1 MVPVGVIC
9 ISWQLPRFSCFHF
22 LLSLVL
28 SAALPSLGREKS
40 SSWLSLSYTPAL
52 LCGLPKPSTAIRI
65 PETPRM
71 SIPQVWPHFSC
82 IPQLSAVL
90 LWLPATLASQVQS
103 TWSWSTRAHSLLSG
117 LHSKFT
123 YPTITLYKAVCSTH
137 YTHTHTHTYTHT
149 PPTMAFSH
157 PHLCCFS
164 SWCSASPII
173 LYTVSLIVVCLS
185 RAGMDF
191 CLLLHPQ
198 NQEKGPTHSRCLTYK
213 LSCIEFNLWN

>member
-103 TWSWSTRAHSLLSG
+103 TWSWSTRAHSLPSG

-137 YTHTHTHTYTHT
+137 YTHTHTHTHTHT
-149 PPTMAFSH
+149 P
-157 PHLCCFS
+157 
-164 SWCSASPII
+164 
-173 LYTVSLIVVCLS
+173 
-185 RAGMDF
+185 
-191 CLLLHPQ
+191 HPQ
-198 NQEKGPTHSRCLTYK
+198 WHYLIPTCAAFLHDVQHHPLYYTLWVWLLSVSQEQGWTFVYC
-213 LSCIEFNLWN
+213 CIPRTKKRVQHIADA

>member
-137 YTHTHTHTYTHT
+137 YTHTHTHTHTHIHT
-149 PPTMAFSH
+149 HPTH
-157 PHLCCFS
+157 NGIFS
-164 SWCSASPII
+164 SPPVLLFFMMFSITHYIIHCEFDCCLSLKSRDGLLSIVASPEP
-173 LYTVSLIVVCLS
+173 
-185 RAGMDF
+185 R
-191 CLLLHPQ
+191 
-198 NQEKGPTHSRCLTYK
+198 KGSNT
-213 LSCIEFNLWN
+213 